1 MGDGADELIFHLF
14 RLFEA
19 LGHPVDGATQAV
31 HLIPLVAGDGQ
42 TNVQLTPGDAGG
54 GALHLSQRH
63 HDAPHEVQARHD
75 GKGQHRRTHDEGHH
89 HGAFELFFHQRQTG
103 DETHGSHIFGCIGYE
118 TAGRHDHLSA
128 LGAVD
133 GDALPVHS
141 VLRLLKVGVG
151 DDALGIGAAGRGNDT
166 AVAVQQH
173 ELIFVLIGEL
183 LHHPAQSHAAAGGGL
198 LARFAGVHFELAGDG
213 RKAAVHGLLDA
224 VVVAAG
230 GAVEE
235 HDLHQ
240 QHQQYRNEQ
249 TAPQPSPGDTAS
261 HSVFS
266 FPVNFTLPSPRPRRI
281 ATPNRRNEKKVQQRR
296 PPPAA
301 DTGRSCWGRGQQDAS
316 GSEADAGSRNPS

>member
-1 MGDGADELIFHLF
+1 MGNGADELVFHLF

-19 LGHPVDGATQAV
+19 LGHSVDGAAQAV

-42 TNVQLTPGDAGG
+42 TDVQLTPGDAGG
-54 GALHLSQRH
+54 SALHLSQRH

-103 DETHGSHIFGCIGYE
+103 DETHGGHIFGCIGYE

-133 GDALPVHS
+133 GDALPVHG
-141 VLRLLKVGVG
+141 VLRLLKVGAG
-151 DDALGIGAAGRGNDT
+151 DDALGIGAAGRGDNA

-261 HSVFS
+261 HV
-266 FPVNFTLPSPRPRRI
+266 
-281 ATPNRRNEKKVQQRR
+281 TPPTDNHIPTR
-296 PPPAA
+296 
-301 DTGRSCWGRGQQDAS
+301 
-316 GSEADAGSRNPS
+316 

>member
-1 MGDGADELIFHLF
+1 MGDRADELVFHLLG
-14 RLFEA
+14 LFQP
-19 LGHPVDGATQAV
+19 LGHLVDGTAQPV
-31 HLIPLVAGDGQ
+31 HLVPLVAGHGQ
-42 TNVQLTPGDAGG
+42 ADIQLPPGDGG
-54 GALHLSQRH
+54 GRPFHLAQRH
-63 HDAPHEVQARHD
+63 HDAPHKVQARHD

-103 DETHGSHIFGCIGYE
+103 DETHGGHIFGCIGYE

-133 GDALPVHS
+133 GDALPVHG
-141 VLRLLKVGVG
+141 VLRLLKVGAG
-151 DDALGIGAAGRGNDT
+151 DDALGVGAAGRGDNA
-166 AVAVQQH
+166 AVAV
-173 ELIFVLIGEL
+173 
-183 LHHPAQSHAAAGGGL
+183 HHPTQSHAAAGGGL
-198 LARFAGVHFELAGDG
+198 LARFAGVHFELTGDG

-261 HSVFS
+261 HV
-266 FPVNFTLPSPRPRRI
+266 
-281 ATPNRRNEKKVQQRR
+281 TPPTDNHIPTR
-296 PPPAA
+296 
-301 DTGRSCWGRGQQDAS
+301 
-316 GSEADAGSRNPS
+316 